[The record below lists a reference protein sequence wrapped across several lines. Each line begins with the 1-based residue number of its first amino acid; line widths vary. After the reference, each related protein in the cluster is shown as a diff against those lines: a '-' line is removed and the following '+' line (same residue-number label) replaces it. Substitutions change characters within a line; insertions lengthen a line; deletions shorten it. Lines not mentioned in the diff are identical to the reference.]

1 MYYNNYSIEIENLS
15 KTYLVYSKP
24 MDRLLQYLNDSTKRY
39 TEFKALKSLSMKI
52 KPGTT
57 VGIVGRNGSGK
68 STLLQMIAGTL
79 TPTEGTIKVDGR
91 VSALL
96 ELGAG
101 FNPEYTGRENV
112 YLNASIL
119 GLPNHIVE
127 ERFDDLLAFSE
138 IGEFID
144 RPVKTYSSGM
154 FVRLAF
160 SVVTITNPEIIIIDE
175 ALSVG
180 DEKFQRKCYN
190 YLESLKERGCTI
202 LFVSH
207 SMKTVE
213 QLCDYAY
220 LLDKGEL
227 IGEGEPKKIIDQYHL
242 LLYSQENENLKYL
255 NTSSKNEID
264 QSPSS
269 ESHNSPDTNENQS
282 SITAGVKI
290 KDVKLFDFQGDECYV
305 YKPNDELTISL
316 LLNSSI
322 DDEDVAIGL
331 RIKTTQGVEVYGTS
345 TMYYDDIIISL
356 QKNKNYRVDFKQK
369 INLIDGTYHISVA
382 IAKKVGS
389 SDMIYYDKLSD
400 FLLFKVEEIPLKG
413 TGIANLN
420 SEITVME
427 V

>member
-1 MYYNNYSIEIENLS
+1 MYYDNYSIEIENIS

-24 MDRLLQYLNDSTKRY
+24 IDRLLQYFNNKTKRY
-39 TEFKALKSLSMKI
+39 TEFQALKSLSMKI

-79 TPTEGTIKVDGR
+79 TPTEGTIKVNGR

-101 FNPEYTGRENV
+101 FNPEYTGRDNV

-119 GLPNHIVE
+119 GIPNHIVE
-127 ERFDDLLAFSE
+127 ERFDELLAFSE

-160 SVVTITNPEIIIIDE
+160 SVITITNPEIIIIDE

-190 YLESLKERGCTI
+190 YLETLKEKGCTI

-220 LLDKGEL
+220 LLDRGEL
-227 IGEGEPKKIIDQYHL
+227 IGEGEPKTIIDQYHL
-242 LLYSQENENLKYL
+242 LLYSQENENLKYI
-255 NTSSKNEID
+255 NSSSKNEID
-264 QSPSS
+264 QSISIEQEVSS
-269 ESHNSPDTNENQS
+269 NINDNQPEKG
-282 SITAGVKI
+282 GVKI
-290 KDVKLFDFQGDECYV
+290 ENVKLFNLNGEESYV
-305 YKPNDELTISL
+305 YKPNDDLTISL
-316 LLNSSI
+316 LLNSYV
-322 DDEDVAIGL
+322 DDEEVAIGL

-345 TMYYDDIIISL
+345 TMYHDLIISL
-356 QKNKNYRVDFKQK
+356 QKSKKYRVDFKQK
-369 INLIDGTYHISVA
+369 INLVDGTYHISVA
-382 IAKKVGS
+382 IAKKIGS

-400 FLLFKVEEIPLKG
+400 FILFKVEEVPLKG

-420 SEITVME
+420 SEITIME